1 MSEPD
6 TFSQFTIS
14 NSNHFSNFGQSMDFQ
29 QNVEHIVDI
38 HKYHQDPNGENEYY
52 EDSVMDDIVMMTL
65 CLGSSPTSL
74 VVARLV
80 IHDAEV
86 DAI

>member
-1 MSEPD
+1 
-6 TFSQFTIS
+6 
-14 NSNHFSNFGQSMDFQ
+14 MDFQ

-38 HKYHQDPNGENEYY
+38 HNYHQDPNLRDGENEYY
-52 EDSVMDDIVMMTL
+52 EDSMMDFIVMMMMTIG
-65 CLGSSPTSL
+65 LGSSPKSL

>member
-1 MSEPD
+1 MPKYTRFCLSVA
-6 TFSQFTIS
+6 SLIL
-14 NSNHFSNFGQSMDFQ
+14 
-29 QNVEHIVDI
+29 DI
-38 HKYHQDPNGENEYY
+38 HKYHQDPNLRYGENEYY